1 MHFTSSVVAFLW
13 DSLHMP
19 LSSAHGAGLRL
30 QGSASASHQ
39 QPMDKMDKDEA
50 QRNSSMLLPR
60 WTVTKQIHPA
70 WVKCSSCRFGC
81 GVSHVSLLI
90 NPHYRSTSRRSLRIS
105 LPWYHPDLDEPH
117 PLGCQSPQLELL
129 QAWKRPNKLWIL
141 LAPHQKNKYIYIYII
156 IYKYSIHVQS
166 RVNLNV
172 LYLHAMYIIY
182 IIYEKFWDKLGA
194 EVLKGNPFHFPPV
207 VCNIPTF
214 SGLRIATWPGV
225 WGTDFMTDITVS

>member
-1 MHFTSSVVAFLW
+1 MCHLIFPIVQTFKLAIQSSICKAAKEQGPLQSFSNTIYIHLPTSPQLHFTSTVVAFLW

-70 WVKCSSCRFGC
+70 CVKCSSCRFGC

-141 LAPHQKNKYIYIYII
+141 LAPHQKNKYIYI
-156 IYKYSIHVQS
+156 
-166 RVNLNV
+166 
-172 LYLHAMYIIY
+172 
-182 IIYEKFWDKLGA
+182 
-194 EVLKGNPFHFPPV
+194 
-207 VCNIPTF
+207 
-214 SGLRIATWPGV
+214 
-225 WGTDFMTDITVS
+225 